1 MARAGD
7 WRAIAA
13 LVPVAVLMACGAT
26 TLPLPLVGVEPLR
39 DQETAAPGVMLAC
52 MEALA
57 SGVLAGDPMDPWR
70 VWVVAGDASRFDVVW
85 PTGFGVRFTPGA
97 EVVAGTGAVVAR
109 EGDAITLGGGFGQ
122 AHVFSACEVNGH
134 NWQFDPGGP

>member
-1 MARAGD
+1 M
-7 WRAIAA
+7 RAIAA
-13 LVPVAVLMACGAT
+13 LVYSVGLVACGST

-39 DQETAAPGVMLAC
+39 DQATAAPGVMVAC

-57 SGVLAGDPMDPWR
+57 SGVLDGDPTDPWR
-70 VWVVAGDASRFDVVW
+70 VWVVGGDGSRFDVVW

-122 AHVFSACEVNGH
+122 ADVFSACEVNGH
-134 NWQFDPGGP
+134 NWQFEPDGP